1 MNEFSTKN
9 SKIIHFKRINWCISI
24 HQCHSP
30 KKNPTKISTH
40 KLSFKAHMWIFMFC
54 DKYYFISYILH
65 TFKFFKVFSL
75 NFFINLNLKLIKYT
89 YNNKKFPICAQKT
102 KCTNVILVTTIF
114 GVLNV
119 LVPSFTNVLYYAIPS
134 DSFGSQIPFYI
145 WNWSIIQRLIHEP
158 SCYHRFLVARP

>member
-1 MNEFSTKN
+1 MY
-9 SKIIHFKRINWCISI
+9 INTSMSFT
-24 HQCHSP
+24 QE
-30 KKNPTKISTH
+30 NPTKNSTH

-65 TFKFFKVFSL
+65 TFKFFKFCCL
-75 NFFINLNLKLIKYT
+75 NFLINLNLKLIKYT
-89 YNNKKFPICAQKT
+89 YNNLKNSNMWT

-134 DSFGSQIPFYI
+134 DYFGSQIPFYI
-145 WNWSIIQRLIHEP
+145 WNWSIIQRLIHQP